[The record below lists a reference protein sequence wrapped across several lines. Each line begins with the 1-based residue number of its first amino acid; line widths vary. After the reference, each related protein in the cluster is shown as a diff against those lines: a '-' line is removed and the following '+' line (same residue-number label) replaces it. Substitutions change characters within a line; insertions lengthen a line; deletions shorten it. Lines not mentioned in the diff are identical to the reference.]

1 MGKSVKEFS
10 EFFKQLGAADVS
22 HSNNT
27 YLAHA
32 VGVYRDLKSWSCT
45 EEVCDAG
52 MFHSVYGTELFQKFT
67 LPLERRDEVRAL
79 IGERAES
86 LAYINCALLRTS
98 LDHSVEQNAT
108 SYLIKD
114 RFKEQEVELSLED
127 FNDLCTIHLCDWLEQ
142 IVRGDN
148 WDRRREAFKLMAGR
162 LGGIAEESY
171 NRVYAQEPAKKI
183 ENN

>member
-10 EFFKQLGAADVS
+10 EFFKQLGAADIG

-32 VGVYRDLKSWSCT
+32 VGVYRDLKSWGCT

-67 LPLERRDEVRAL
+67 LPLERRGEVRAL
-79 IGERAES
+79 IGERAER
-86 LAYINCALLRTS
+86 LAYINCALIRAS
-98 LDHSVEQNAT
+98 LDHSVEQNKN
-108 SYLIKD
+108 SHLIKD
-114 RFKEQEVELSLED
+114 RFKEQEVELSLND

-142 IVRGDN
+142 VVRGDN
-148 WDRRREAFKLMAGR
+148 WNRRRQAFKLMAVR

-171 NRVYAQEPAKKI
+171 NRVYAQELAKTK
-183 ENN
+183 

>member
-10 EFFKQLGAADVS
+10 EFFKQLGAADIG

-32 VGVYRDLKSWSCT
+32 VGVYRDLKSWGCT

-67 LPLERRDEVRAL
+67 LPLERRSEVRAL
-79 IGERAES
+79 IGEQAER
-86 LAYINCALLRTS
+86 LAYINCALIRAS
-98 LDHSVEQNAT
+98 LDHSVEQNKN
-108 SYLIKD
+108 SHLIKD
-114 RFKEQEVELSLED
+114 RFKEQEVELSLND

-142 IVRGDN
+142 VVRGDN
-148 WDRRREAFKLMAGR
+148 WNRRRQAFKLMAGR

-171 NRVYAQEPAKKI
+171 NRVYAQEPAKTK
-183 ENN
+183 

>member
-1 MGKSVKEFS
+1 M
-10 EFFKQLGAADVS
+10 
-22 HSNNT
+22 
-27 YLAHA
+27 AHA
-32 VGVYRDLKSWSCT
+32 VGVYRDLTSWGCT

-86 LAYINCALLRTS
+86 LAYINCALVRTS
-98 LDHSVEQNAT
+98 FDHSVEQNAN
-108 SYLIKD
+108 SYFIKD
-114 RFKEQEVELSLED
+114 RFKEREVELSLDD

-148 WDRRREAFKLMAGR
+148 WNRRRQAFKLMAGR

-171 NRVYAQEPAKKI
+171 NRVYAQEPVK
-183 ENN
+183 NN

>member
-10 EFFKQLGAADVS
+10 EFFKQLGAADIG

-32 VGVYRDLKSWSCT
+32 VGVYRDLKSWGCT

-67 LPLERRDEVRAL
+67 LPLERRGEVRAL
-79 IGERAES
+79 IGERAER
-86 LAYINCALLRTS
+86 LAYINCALMRAS
-98 LDHSVEQNAT
+98 LDHSVEQNKN
-108 SYLIKD
+108 SHLIKD
-114 RFKEQEVELSLED
+114 RFKEQEVELSLND

-142 IVRGDN
+142 VVRGDN
-148 WDRRREAFKLMAGR
+148 WNRRRQAFKLMAVR

-171 NRVYAQEPAKKI
+171 NRVYAQELAKTK
-183 ENN
+183 